1 MVILKKG
8 RIYSSI
14 IEKQSA
20 IYYACRI
27 PILQLK
33 AKRTYAISGVLMLIF
48 PSFTSNSRGVA
59 ILLNNNFEYK
69 VIQQRRDN
77 SGNMLALSISID
89 NKMYTLIV
97 IYAPNDDSPDFF
109 HRLFQVIDDF
119 NNSNVVVVGDY
130 NLVIDTKIDY
140 YNYLH
145 INNPR
150 AREKVLELIDS
161 YDLVDIF
168 RELHPEDRMYTW
180 RKPNPVKQARLDF
193 FLISETLLV
202 NVCDTAILNRL

>member
-1 MVILKKG
+1 MTELKIISVNCQGLGDFKKRKDIFQYYRKTKCNILCLQDTHFTAE
-8 RIYSSI
+8 S
-14 IEKQSA
+14 EKDIRYQWGFDAYFS
-20 IYYACRI
+20 
-27 PILQLK
+27 
-33 AKRTYAISGVLMLIF
+33 
-48 PSFTSNSRGVA
+48 SFTSNSRGVA

-150 AREKVLELIDS
+150 GSGKG
-161 YDLVDIF
+161 
-168 RELHPEDRMYTW
+168 P
-180 RKPNPVKQARLDF
+180 
-193 FLISETLLV
+193 
-202 NVCDTAILNRL
+202 